1 MDDKVS
7 KSDLQY
13 LLSNKVSIEELNKV
27 LEHKA
32 SAHEVNL
39 ELSSVQNKLDELHRD
54 FTKRLQSCAQ

>member
-1 MDDKVS
+1 MS

-13 LLSNKVSIEELNKV
+13 LLSNKVSIEELNKI

-39 ELSSVQNKLDELHRD
+39 ELSSV
-54 FTKRLQSCAQ
+54 